1 MCQLIAMRRPALANI
16 AAMKPSILLALL
28 LLAAAGP
35 AGADCVAKAA
45 GTFGTFGTNADV
57 LRAIAMVESKGRPH
71 AVNVNSNGSVDRGL
85 FQINSIHLPELAIAG
100 IGPEDLHDVCLSSN
114 VAALLLKR
122 KMATLGDTWA
132 AVGA

>member
-1 MCQLIAMRRPALANI
+1 
-16 AAMKPSILLALL
+16 MKPSILLALL

-35 AGADCVAKAA
+35 AGADCIAKAA
-45 GTFGTFGTNADV
+45 GTFGTFGTFGTNADV
-57 LRAIAMVESKGRPH
+57 LRAIAMVESKVRPH

>member
-1 MCQLIAMRRPALANI
+1 
-16 AAMKPSILLALL
+16 MKPSILLALL
-28 LLAAAGP
+28 LLVAAGP
-35 AGADCVAKAA
+35 AGADCIAKAA